1 MEAELREIDP
11 EWSNVKKD
19 IHHLN
24 SGNQLFLNVDLI
36 KCQEIYFEPRLIGC
50 NQSGLI

>member
-11 EWSNVKKD
+11 EWSSQNKD

-24 SGNQLFLNVDLI
+24 SNNQLFLNTELV
-36 KCQEIYFEPRLIGC
+36 KCHEIYFEPRIAGC
-50 NQSGLI
+50 NQAGLI